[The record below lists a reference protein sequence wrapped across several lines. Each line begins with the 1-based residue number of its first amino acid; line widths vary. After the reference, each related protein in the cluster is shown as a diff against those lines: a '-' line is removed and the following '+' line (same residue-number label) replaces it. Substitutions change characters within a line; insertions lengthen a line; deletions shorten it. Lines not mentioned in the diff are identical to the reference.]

1 MLRAKEREKM
11 SRQYRG
17 GHASTSDQADAPVDL
32 ENQFIMR
39 FPPEAAAALK
49 EALQTGGGNLVTFFS
64 THTNNAS
71 KDASNRY

>member
-1 MLRAKEREKM
+1 M

-17 GHASTSDQADAPVDL
+17 GQASTSDQADAPVDL

-49 EALQTGGGNLVTFFS
+49 EALQTGGGNLVRFLSNNTIDTFKRF
-64 THTNNAS
+64 
-71 KDASNRY
+71 

>member
-1 MLRAKEREKM
+1 M

-49 EALQTGGGNLVTFFS
+49 EALQTGGGNLVRFLSHKYKLCF
-64 THTNNAS
+64 
-71 KDASNRY
+71 

>member
-1 MLRAKEREKM
+1 VLRAKVGTNKM

-17 GHASTSDQADAPVDL
+17 GQASTSDQADAPVDL

-49 EALQTGGGNLVTFFS
+49 EALQTGGGNLVRFLSNNTIDTFKRF
-64 THTNNAS
+64 
-71 KDASNRY
+71 